1 MKKLVVIFLMFAA
14 FIQIR
19 AVDYGALEVDVRSN
33 PGDYKVLL
41 DRFVA
46 ADTTLTSQ
54 EVAKVY
60 YGFPFTPFYEP
71 SDTFPDVHTAFKEK
85 NYGEVA
91 RLAEE
96 ALQLNPVSLAM
107 TMIALEAYQN
117 DAGDH
122 PGLNARKMA
131 QRRDFLLSAI
141 IDSGK
146 GTDPSTP
153 FYVISDDDRQ
163 TFLYNV
169 LGIGDVIGT
178 SPVGDSNVVAYR
190 FVFKGLPR
198 MHMLY
203 FDLTPQKRF
212 QSK

>member
-1 MKKLVVIFLMFAA
+1 MKKLAIILLMFAA
-14 FIQIR
+14 FVEIR
-19 AVDYGALEVDVRSN
+19 AVDYGTLEVDVRTN
-33 PGDYKVLL
+33 PGSYKELL

-46 ADTTLTSQ
+46 ADTTLTAD
-54 EVAKVY
+54 EMAKVY

-71 SDTFPDVHTAFKEK
+71 SDTFPDVHTAFKAK

-117 DAGDH
+117 GAGDH
-122 PGLNARKMA
+122 PGLNAQKMSI
-131 QRRDFLLSAI
+131 RRDALLSTI

-163 TFLYNV
+163 TFLYSV

-178 SPVGDSNVVAYR
+178 SPVGDTNVIAYR
-190 FVFKGLPR
+190 FVFKGQPR

-203 FDLTPQKRF
+203 FDLTPQVRF
-212 QSK
+212 QKR